1 LPAKK
6 KNLLNEIEDRY
17 EYIESFST
25 EQSREQ
31 GMAKCVT
38 AVVRP
43 LWNESSWWSL
53 INKFHH
59 DLSSLI

>member
-31 GMAKCVT
+31 GIAKYVT
-38 AVVRP
+38 AVV
-43 LWNESSWWSL
+43 
-53 INKFHH
+53 
-59 DLSSLI
+59 